1 MGGGWG
7 GGREGGSFI
16 ITEIRACLYYELC
29 TFQDVPYSGVPLY
42 NVLNILYICKY
53 CIGQW
58 EHACPQNKMQ
68 HLVVAVNLLFVC
80 LYLHSCIPFLM
91 ILSHLKFIKKAS

>member
-1 MGGGWG
+1 MLAMYTNYLRNFIQQYFLG
-7 GGREGGSFI
+7 GGRGGGSFI

-58 EHACPQNKMQ
+58 EHACP
-68 HLVVAVNLLFVC
+68 
-80 LYLHSCIPFLM
+80 
-91 ILSHLKFIKKAS
+91 